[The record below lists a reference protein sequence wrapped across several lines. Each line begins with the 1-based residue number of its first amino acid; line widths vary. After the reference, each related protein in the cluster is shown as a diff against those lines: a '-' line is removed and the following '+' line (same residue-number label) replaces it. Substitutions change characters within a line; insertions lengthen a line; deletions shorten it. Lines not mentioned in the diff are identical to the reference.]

1 MGSVAI
7 VDSGA
12 LSCFAALRHKGTR
25 TRPPMGKLEQ
35 FLSQKRPK
43 MYEACVEAGVIP
55 KPKPAKNLE

>member
-25 TRPPMGKLEQ
+25 TARPCPAPPPCFPPPAVIALTTKLQECVANLQPSAQ
-35 FLSQKRPK
+35 F
-43 MYEACVEAGVIP
+43 
-55 KPKPAKNLE
+55 